1 MLLHWNFLI
10 EHIPIK
16 EVIFLSSNYLYLK
29 KGKGIQDNHAHI
41 MCVYVDYISIQV
53 GNAKVAAIQDQ
64 QKSTCVC
71 ACVCVCVCFT
81 SLFE

>member
-1 MLLHWNFLI
+1 
-10 EHIPIK
+10 
-16 EVIFLSSNYLYLK
+16 
-29 KGKGIQDNHAHI
+29 